1 MLRKYSNDV
10 ITVNY
15 ITNVFGFNLSLLTY
29 KCVSALFC
37 LRLVI
42 NNYEH

>member
-15 ITNVFGFNLSLLTY
+15 NANVFGFNLSLLTY
-29 KCVSALFC
+29 KLEC
-37 LRLVI
+37 LVLL
-42 NNYEH
+42 ETSHK